1 MTTIDARQDVAA
13 GQHLGRLTPLIEPRS
28 IAIVGASDKGPTART
43 KAELD
48 RLGYE
53 GDVYPVNPRRTEL
66 WGGPC
71 FPDLAS
77 LPQAPDHVILSIPA
91 GAVPA
96 AVEEAV
102 ERGVGSIAI
111 HAAGFGEGG
120 EDDGIALADQ
130 VRAIAARTTVP
141 IAGGSF
147 GGLFRLGSRVM
158 TISLS
163 RVPEPGAGSPVAL
176 VGQSGGVLMF
186 TYEALM
192 DRGVRPTTV
201 IASGSEVVLG
211 CADYVAALVEDEKTT
226 VIGCFVESIKD
237 LDTFSAAC
245 VRARELGKHI
255 VVLKVGASP
264 EGRAAALAHTGSVV
278 GSLEAFE
285 ALAAELGVLTVHTP
299 DEFVDAVELMSHVG
313 TLRGPRIGV
322 ISHSGGLKDLV
333 MDYASEL
340 DITFPKLEDATL
352 ATLRELL
359 GSTGAVVG
367 NPLDTGFPGLSN
379 PDIYRQCVEAVAA
392 DPNVDVILVQEE
404 LPRSTA
410 KPREEKYLRQ
420 LSEQAVS
427 GALQGKPVGAMSLA
441 SYSLTDH
448 ARSVR
453 DDLDGIF
460 VLQEARRALK
470 VVTRAGRTAEV
481 ARRAAA
487 QPPHPDLA
495 AIRTRLKV
503 LQRAD
508 RAVTLSEHDSKQ
520 LLAAYGVPV
529 TSDLLA
535 DTSEAAVAAA
545 ERIGY
550 PVVLKVSGAAM
561 SHKSEIGGVVLDLRD
576 AASVE
581 AAFDRLAAAA
591 RSVAPQEPVQVLV
604 SEFVSGGT
612 ELVLGLSQDSE
623 VGPVLAIGS
632 GGVAVEILDDVVVG
646 LPPFDTTSAAALLDR
661 TRAGRIVGG
670 YRNIVRDAAGVHR
683 ATVALGALALDL
695 SDLIEAVDI
704 NPLVTTT
711 DRTVALDALVVLAR
725 ADD

>member
-1 MTTIDARQDVAA
+1 MTTIDAQQDLSA
-13 GQHLGRLTPLIEPRS
+13 GQHLGRLTPLLEPRS
-28 IAIVGASDKGPTART
+28 IAIVGATDKGPTART

-48 RLGYE
+48 RLGYA
-53 GDVYPVNPRRTEL
+53 GRVYPVNPRRTEL
-66 WGGPC
+66 WDGPC
-71 FPDLAS
+71 YADLAS
-77 LPQAPDHVILSIPA
+77 LPEAPDQVILSIPA
-91 GAVPA
+91 AAVPA
-96 AVEEAV
+96 ALTEAIAI
-102 ERGVGSIAI
+102 GAGSVAI

-120 EDDGIALADQ
+120 EADGLELADK
-130 VRAIAARTTVP
+130 VRSIAASTTVP
-141 IAGGSF
+141 ISGGSF
-147 GGLFRLGSRVM
+147 GGLFRLAQRVM

-163 RVPEPGAGSPVAL
+163 RVPDGAGSPVAL

-211 CADYVAALVEDEKTT
+211 CADYVAALVEDEGTR

-237 LDTFSAAC
+237 LDTFGAAC
-245 VRARELGKHI
+245 RRARELGKHI

-285 ALAAELGVLTVHTP
+285 ALAAELGVVTVHTP
-299 DEFVDAVELMSHVG
+299 DEFVDALELMSHVG
-313 TLRGPRIGV
+313 AMRGPRIGV

-340 DITFPKLEDATL
+340 GITFPKLEEDTL
-352 ATLRELL
+352 ATLGDLL

-379 PDIYRQCVEAVAA
+379 PEIYRRCVETVAA
-392 DPNVDVILVQEE
+392 DPNIDIILVQEE

-427 GALQGKPVGAMSLA
+427 GSLQGKPVGAMSLA

-448 ARSVR
+448 ARGVR
-453 DDLDGIF
+453 DELDGIF

-470 VVTRAGRTAEV
+470 VVTRAGQAAEV
-481 ARRAAA
+481 ASRAAA
-487 QPPHPDLA
+487 PAPHRDLA
-495 AIRTRLKV
+495 ELRARLQG
-503 LQRAD
+503 LQQPGRAT
-508 RAVTLSEHDSKQ
+508 TLSEHDSKQ

-535 DTSEAAVAAA
+535 DSADGAVAAA

-576 AASVE
+576 DSAVR

-591 RSVAPQEPVQVLV
+591 RGVAPDEPVQVLV
-604 SEFVSGGT
+604 SEYVSGGT

-623 VGPVLAIGS
+623 VGPVIAIGS

-646 LPPFDTTSAAALLDR
+646 LPPFDLTSASELLAR
-661 TRAGRIVGG
+661 TRAGRVVGG
-670 YRNIVRDAAGVHR
+670 YRNIVRDADGVHR

-704 NPLVTTT
+704 NPLVSTAS
-711 DRTVALDALVVLAR
+711 RTVALDALVVLSPAG
-725 ADD
+725 D